1 MPVPL
6 SNSWNKGL
14 ASLSQSHCNNLE
26 HCISRRRIS
35 RYGSVCVY
43 HFVLLLTLSLVSAA
57 RTDAQDIKPKE
68 SEFESKTLPLPT
80 AVDTLVVTGSGP
92 FLIRPY
98 LIAETLQIRVKGGVV
113 APEEYFLD
121 FALGFVT
128 FSNVHPDSAFVFVA
142 SYQFVPVDLQPQ
154 YHLWERVDP
163 SESRSDPGKVAALN
177 PLSGLRSSGSITRGV
192 LSGTGRDASVESG
205 LRLEVE
211 GEITDSISV
220 RAVLTDEDTPILPE
234 GTTSK
239 LEQFDQIF
247 IEFASPK
254 GKIALGDLDV
264 AMQAGEFSRV
274 KRRVQGV
281 NVLSNAFSISSLLV
295 PKTSFQASGATSKGK
310 FRSQFVTIIEGVQ
323 GPYRLEGETSERFI
337 LVLPGT
343 ERVYVDGQLLERGI
357 ASDYIVDYTTAEIT
371 FMPTRLIAPNDRVRV
386 EFEYTTN
393 QFSRSFLAAEAS
405 VTVGGRR
412 ENSHFNFGVS
422 AIREADGDSFAEELG
437 FSSQDSLIIRG
448 AGDQII
454 FASGATEVNFD
465 SEAFYVQ
472 YFLSTGFD
480 GELAFVPVERTPEK
494 GEKVYRV
501 TFTRIGEGKGS
512 YKRSGASSSISKA
525 NGIVYSYLGKGLGEY
540 DAVRPLTPPSSKE
553 LIDLRLQTKALPFGE
568 FKAEWA
574 ASRNDYNTL
583 SAIDSA
589 DDEGTASSF
598 GFASSS
604 VRFGNYSAVGKA
616 DYSQRSANF
625 STFDRIRSIEFE
637 RDWNLSSTNINPLQ
651 SVLIGNSES
660 EFGAEL
666 AIASV
671 DSSKLSLGYDVLS
684 LGNVLSASR
693 KRLLL
698 LVSENKWPE
707 FRVVARQVA
716 SENNRLSLRG
726 NWHNMV
732 SKVSKGQLG
741 SFVSTYLEWESERFT
756 GDQMELSEP
765 RLRLDYDEIRL
776 GSQLGRANNRITLFF
791 EQRFEKEEEA
801 TGHNSIQTL
810 QTKWSFQKD
819 SDLRASASVGLR
831 RAQQNSSQ
839 TSNSAP
845 NQTALLLGVDGDWQ
859 ISAQNRMSWLYQVQS
874 EQTSR
879 LQEIYIRT
887 GQERGEYVWEDL
899 NDDGVI
905 QIEEFIPETTPNE
918 GDYSVTYFPSDSLE
932 YVTSLTANA
941 RFSRAGGG
949 SGNRLSRI
957 GLSSVVEVLEK
968 TRDPDRSNVY
978 FLQLDTFRSRD
989 FTVNGRL
996 RVGQEIRFMPS
1007 NTRFDFDVSG
1017 SEIWAYTDLASGE
1030 QQTKTSELDAQ
1041 LEFRPSPEWVLT
1053 SRIARRIDYSKAG
1066 FASRTYDIEG
1076 LEFSPSLSFRPK
1088 REWSIILGA
1097 ELANRRERNEGT
1109 KAFSVQIPWT
1119 VQYQNGAKWTARARV
1134 EMANVQIKGASK
1146 GLQTFHL
1153 TEGRGAG
1160 SSWLW
1165 GLTFNARL
1173 SDVLTATFGYD
1184 GRAPHKRETIHT
1196 GRVQFTARF

>member
-1 MPVPL
+1 M
-6 SNSWNKGL
+6 
-14 ASLSQSHCNNLE
+14 
-26 HCISRRRIS
+26 
-35 RYGSVCVY
+35 
-43 HFVLLLTLSLVSAA
+43 TLSLGLAPWVK
-57 RTDAQDIKPKE
+57 AQDIKPKE
-68 SEFESKTLPLPT
+68 SEFESKKWPLPS
-80 AVDTLVVTGSGP
+80 AIDTLVVTGSGP
-92 FLIRPY
+92 FLVRPY
-98 LIAETLQIRVKGGVV
+98 IIAETLQIRVRGSVV
-113 APEEYFLD
+113 PPEEYSLD
-121 FALGFVT
+121 FAQGFVT

-142 SYQFVPVDLQPQ
+142 SYQFVPVELQSE
-154 YHLWERVDP
+154 YHLWEMVDP
-163 SESRSDPGKVAALN
+163 SENKSDPGKSAAPN
-177 PLSGLRSSGSITRGV
+177 PLSRLQSSGSITRGV

-264 AMQAGEFSRV
+264 SMQEGEFSRV

-281 NVLSNAFSISSLLV
+281 NVLSNAVSFSSLLV
-295 PKTSFQASGATSKGK
+295 PKTSFQVSGATSKGK

-405 VTVGGRR
+405 ATIGGRK
-412 ENSHFNFGVS
+412 EKSNFNFGVS

-437 FSSQDSLIIRG
+437 FTSQDSLIIRG

-454 FASGATEVNFD
+454 FATGATEVIFD
-465 SEAFYVQ
+465 TEAFYVQ

-480 GELAFVPVERTPEK
+480 GQLAFVPVERTPEND
-494 GEKVYRV
+494 EKVYRV

-512 YKRSGASSSISKA
+512 YKRLGSSSSISKT
-525 NGIVYSYLGKGLGEY
+525 NGIVYTYVGLGLGEY

-553 LIDLRLQTKALPFGE
+553 ILDLRLQSKALPFGE
-568 FKAEWA
+568 FRAEWA
-574 ASRNDYNTL
+574 TSRNDYNTL
-583 SAIDSA
+583 SSIDSA

-598 GFASSS
+598 RFASTS
-604 VRFGNYSAVGKA
+604 VAFGNYSAVGKA
-616 DYSQRSANF
+616 DFTRRSANF
-625 STFDRIRSIEFE
+625 STFDRTRSIEFE
-637 RDWNLSSTNINPLQ
+637 RDWNLSSTNLDPLQ
-651 SVLIGNSES
+651 SVLIGTSES
-660 EFGAEL
+660 EYGAEL
-666 AIASV
+666 AIIRV

-693 KRLLL
+693 KRLSL
-698 LVSENKWPE
+698 LVSEKKWPE
-707 FRVVARQVA
+707 FRVNARQVS
-716 SENNRLSLRG
+716 SENNRLSARG
-726 NWHNMV
+726 DWHNIV
-732 SKVSKGQLG
+732 SKVLKGRLG
-741 SFVSTYLEWESERFT
+741 SLISTYLEWESERFS
-756 GDQMELSEP
+756 GDQMELTEP
-765 RLRLDYDEIRL
+765 RLRLDFDEIRL
-776 GSQLGRANNRITLFF
+776 GSQLGRANNRVTLFF
-791 EQRFEKEEEA
+791 EQRFENEEEA
-801 TGHNSIQTL
+801 ARENSIQTL
-810 QTKWSFQKD
+810 QSKWAFQKD
-819 SDLRASASVGLR
+819 ADLRASASVGLR
-831 RAQQNSSQ
+831 RARQNSGRFA
-839 TSNSAP
+839 NSSP
-845 NQTALLLGVDGDWQ
+845 NQTALLLGTDGDWQ
-859 ISAQNRMSWLYQVQS
+859 MSAQNRLSWLYQVQS

-918 GDYSVTYFPSDSLE
+918 GEYSVTYFPSDSLE
-932 YVTSLTANA
+932 FVTSLTANA

-996 RVGQEIRFMPS
+996 RAGQEIRFLPS
-1007 NTRFDFDVSG
+1007 NTRFDLDVSG

-1030 QQTKTSELDAQ
+1030 QRTKTSEVDAQ
-1041 LEFRPSPEWVLT
+1041 FVFRPRPEWVLT
-1053 SRIARRIDYSKAG
+1053 GRIARRIDYSKAG
-1066 FASRTYDIEG
+1066 FASRNYDIEG

-1109 KAFSVQIPWT
+1109 KAFAVQIPWT
-1119 VQYQNGAKWTARARV
+1119 IQYQNGAKWTARARI
-1134 EMANVQIKGASK
+1134 EMANVRITGTSK

-1160 SSWLW
+1160 ASWLW

-1173 SDVLTATFGYD
+1173 TDVLTATFGYD
-1184 GRAPHKRETIHT
+1184 GRAPNKSETIHT